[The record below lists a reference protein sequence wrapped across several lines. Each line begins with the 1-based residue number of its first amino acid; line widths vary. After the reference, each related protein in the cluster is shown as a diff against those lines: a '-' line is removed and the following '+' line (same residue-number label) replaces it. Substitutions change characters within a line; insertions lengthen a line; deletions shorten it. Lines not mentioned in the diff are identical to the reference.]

1 MAMPSVNLLSL
12 LLLCACVS
20 TQADDEVA
28 LLAFKAAAIAGSTDG
43 GDPLASWNGSGGGAG
58 GFCSWEGVRCGRRH
72 RRVVA
77 LSLPSYGL
85 TGTLSPAIGNL
96 TFMRELNLSSNW
108 FRGDIPESIGHLVRL
123 QTLDLSVN
131 TFSGALPA
139 NLSSCASLMILSLTG
154 SIPGSLANMTSLYLL
169 NLNANQLDGLILH
182 ELGSIGGLQYLFLS
196 ENNLS
201 GVLPHA
207 LYNLSMLKQFVVLG
221 NHLAGTIPADIG
233 DRFPNMEVLTFSAN
247 QFRGA
252 IPPSVSNI
260 STLRNL
266 ELASNSFSKH
276 VPPTLGRSQG
286 LEKLYLGDNKL
297 QANDREGWE
306 FIASLANCSQL
317 QILSLD
323 NNSFTGKLP
332 NSITNLS
339 TTLQYLNLG
348 DMMISGFIPSN
359 IGNFLSGL
367 VPSSLGNLTHLNELF
382 AYYGNLEGPIP
393 ASLGNLKNMFILD
406 LSTNRLNGSIP
417 SEILKLPTLSYYL
430 DLSYNSLSGPLP
442 TEVGTLANLNQLIL
456 SGNKLSGNIPNSIQN
471 CKLLERLLLDHNSF
485 EGSIPQSLANLKGL
499 ALLNLTM
506 NKLSGRIPDALSSI
520 HGLEQL
526 YLAHNNLS
534 GLIPSSL
541 QNLTSL
547 SMLDLSFNN
556 LQGEVP
562 KGGVFANAT
571 YMSIYGN
578 DELCGGAPQFHLAP
592 CFMTLLE
599 KKKRKLSKS
608 LMVALTLI
616 SVLVFLVL
624 VVVLT
629 QLIHKKLKKRQGNQL
644 IPTIGEQYE
653 RVSYHALSNGTHE
666 FSEDNLLGQGSYG
679 TVYKCTLHD
688 HDTTVAVKVFNTQ
701 QSGSNRSF
709 VDECEALRRA
719 RHRCLIKIITCCSSI
734 NHQGKEFKALVFE
747 FMPNGS
753 LNGWLHP
760 EPRMP
765 TIRNTLSLEQRLD
778 IAVDIID
785 ALDYLHN
792 RCQPPIV
799 HCDLKPSNIL
809 LAEDMSARVGDFG
822 ISRIL
827 PESASKALQNSN
839 STTYGEGSSV
849 STHGDVY
856 SLGILLL
863 EIFTG
868 RSPTDVM
875 FRGPLDL
882 HEFSKNALPE
892 RIWDIADKTMWL
904 HTDAN
909 DSVIRS
915 RIDNCLVSV
924 ISLGISCSKRQPKER
939 TLIHD
944 AAIEMQAIRD
954 SYF

>member
-20 TQADDEVA
+20 TQADDEAA
-28 LLAFKAAAIAGSTDG
+28 LLAFKAAAIAGGTDG
-43 GDPLASWNGSGGGAG
+43 GDPLASWNGSGGTG
-58 GFCSWEGVRCGRRH
+58 GLCSWEGVRCGRRH

-77 LSLPSYGL
+77 LSLPSQGL

-139 NLSSCASLMILSLTG
+139 NLSSCASLMILRLASNQLHGSIPVEIGHKLRSIQKLSFANNSLTG
-154 SIPGSLANMTSLYLL
+154 AIPGSLANMSSLYFL
-169 NLNANQLDGLILH
+169 NLNANQLDGLIPL
-182 ELGSIGGLQYLFLS
+182 ELGSIGGCD
-196 ENNLS
+196 
-201 GVLPHA
+201 
-207 LYNLSMLKQFVVLG
+207 K
-221 NHLAGTIPADIG
+221 
-233 DRFPNMEVLTFSAN
+233 
-247 QFRGA
+247 
-252 IPPSVSNI
+252 
-260 STLRNL
+260 
-266 ELASNSFSKH
+266 
-276 VPPTLGRSQG
+276 G
-286 LEKLYLGDNKL
+286 LENLYLGDNKL

-317 QILSLD
+317 QLLSLG

-359 IGNFLSGL
+359 IGNLFGLKVLVITNTFISGMI
-367 VPSSLGNLTHLNELF
+367 PDSI

-485 EGSIPQSLANLKGL
+485 EGSIRQSLANLKGL

-556 LQGEVP
+556 LQGEVGP
-562 KGGVFANAT
+562 RVILALTWHADLAPQITSWLRHFIKQV
-571 YMSIYGN
+571 
-578 DELCGGAPQFHLAP
+578 DEICGGAPQFHLAP
-592 CFMTLLE
+592 CFMPLLE

-624 VVVLT
+624 VVALT
-629 QLIHKKLKKRQGNQL
+629 QLIYKKLKKSHGNQL
-644 IPTIGEQYE
+644 TPTIGEHYE
-653 RVSYHALSNGTHE
+653 RVSYHALSNGTDG

-679 TVYKCTLHD
+679 TVYRCTLHD
-688 HDTTVAVKVFNTQ
+688 HGTTVAVKVFSTQ
-701 QSGSNRSF
+701 QSGSHRSF

-734 NHQGKEFKALVFE
+734 NHQGQEFKALVFE

-809 LAEDMSARVGDFG
+809 LTEDMSARVGDFG

-839 STTYGEGSSV
+839 STIGIRGSIGYIAPEYGEGSSV

-868 RSPTDVM
+868 RSPTNVM

-892 RIWDIADKTMWL
+892 RIWGIADKTMWL

-909 DSVIRS
+909 DSVIKS

-939 TLIHD
+939 TLIQD

-954 SYF
+954 SYFKFARSLAVEHQGVAPSLQ

>member
-1 MAMPSVNLLSL
+1 
-12 LLLCACVS
+12 
-20 TQADDEVA
+20 
-28 LLAFKAAAIAGSTDG
+28 
-43 GDPLASWNGSGGGAG
+43 
-58 GFCSWEGVRCGRRH
+58 
-72 RRVVA
+72 
-77 LSLPSYGL
+77 
-85 TGTLSPAIGNL
+85 
-96 TFMRELNLSSNW
+96 
-108 FRGDIPESIGHLVRL
+108 
-123 QTLDLSVN
+123 
-131 TFSGALPA
+131 
-139 NLSSCASLMILSLTG
+139 
-154 SIPGSLANMTSLYLL
+154 
-169 NLNANQLDGLILH
+169 
-182 ELGSIGGLQYLFLS
+182 
-196 ENNLS
+196 
-201 GVLPHA
+201 
-207 LYNLSMLKQFVVLG
+207 MLKQFVVLG

-260 STLRNL
+260 STLRKL
-266 ELASNSFSKH
+266 ELAGNSFSKH

-286 LEKLYLGDNKL
+286 LEKLFLGDNKL

-317 QILSLD
+317 QLLSLG

-339 TTLQYLNLG
+339 TTLQYLHLG
-348 DMMISGFIPSN
+348 NMMISGFIPSN
-359 IGNFLSGL
+359 IGNLFGLKVLAITNTFVSGMIPDSIGRLENLVELGLYNNSLSGL
-367 VPSSLGNLTHLNELF
+367 VPSSLGNLTHLNKLL

-666 FSEDNLLGQGSYG
+666 FSEDKLLGQGSYG

-701 QSGSNRSF
+701 QFGSNRSF

-839 STTYGEGSSV
+839 STTGIRGSIGYIAPEYGEGSSV
-849 STHGDVY
+849 TTHGDVY

-915 RIDNCLVSV
+915 RIDNCLVSF

-954 SYF
+954 SYFKFARSLAVEHQGVAPSLQ